1 MHYRKLIEQAEKEG
15 QGLLVSYPKFEEVII
30 EGAARPKY
38 NPITKEITLEP
49 GIVKKEMHP
58 MFRDEHSYNTYYA
71 LPNFNIN
78 GAKHILPFD
87 LRLPT
92 QWNSRIVYRK
102 QGGNI

>member
-15 QGLLVSYPKFEEVII
+15 QELLVSYPRFKI
-30 EGAARPKY
+30 
-38 NPITKEITLEP
+38 EP
-49 GIVKKEMHP
+49 GDRYNRFKDQITP
-58 MFRDEHSYNTYYA
+58 MFRDEHENFTYYA